1 MNAVGV
7 FENALPLLRAALELV
22 YGQDNLLVVAGR
34 VRVTARCEQ
43 TPSAQGRYSKPS
55 LLWECL
61 LQKVPLASCAKLNC
75 IDLLNPAQSECSHF
89 LISL

>member
-22 YGQDNLLVVAGR
+22 YGQDNLLVAAGR

-43 TPSAQGRYSKPS
+43 TPSAQGRY
-55 LLWECL
+55 
-61 LQKVPLASCAKLNC
+61 
-75 IDLLNPAQSECSHF
+75 
-89 LISL
+89 